1 MLITE
6 REPFM
11 VSFHWCGITHWF
23 LSPNNEPT
31 FAGWNTVPP
40 APDWLVI
47 KPMVERKLPLVKI
60 WPGTLERMTLWLCS
74 INGLTRRTRGLAD
87 QLPSAQQD
95 TTPKWSGQ
103 RPLQSVVPSL
113 SVLLVL
119 CGLVEALGTSFANML
134 RLETGVDKQQSQR
147 LIATEEVL
155 RFLHLLHP
163 LGPSSHLSM
172 FLLLPLSLL
181 LLLSVH
187 LFHLLPED
195 VFTRSILRT
204 LVSVIPGPAVVQPHE
219 LHVLLNVP
227 VDTQ

>member
-1 MLITE
+1 
-6 REPFM
+6 
-11 VSFHWCGITHWF
+11 
-23 LSPNNEPT
+23 
-31 FAGWNTVPP
+31 
-40 APDWLVI
+40 
-47 KPMVERKLPLVKI
+47 VKI

-163 LGPSSHLSM
+163 LGPSLHLSM
-172 FLLLPLSLL
+172 FLLLPL
-181 LLLSVH
+181 LLSVH
-187 LFHLLPED
+187 LFQLLPED
-195 VFTRSILRT
+195 VFTRSILLT
-204 LVSVIPGPAVVQPHE
+204 LVLVIPGIVIGSIVAVALAGILIFFVTSRRTSSE
-219 LHVLLNVP
+219 SF
-227 VDTQ
+227 